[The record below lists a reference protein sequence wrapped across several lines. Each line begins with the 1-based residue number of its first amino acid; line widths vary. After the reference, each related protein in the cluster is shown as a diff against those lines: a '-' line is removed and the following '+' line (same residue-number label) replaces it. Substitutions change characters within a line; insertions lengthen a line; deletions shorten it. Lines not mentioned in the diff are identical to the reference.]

1 MRTNPWLEKSKLN
14 LIPLS
19 LANEFKEALKEW
31 TFTGEVQDYGDASVE
46 CELCEHPRVRAYFVN
61 KY

>member
-19 LANEFKEALKEW
+19 LANEFKEALKE
-31 TFTGEVQDYGDASVE
+31 
-46 CELCEHPRVRAYFVN
+46 
-61 KY
+61 